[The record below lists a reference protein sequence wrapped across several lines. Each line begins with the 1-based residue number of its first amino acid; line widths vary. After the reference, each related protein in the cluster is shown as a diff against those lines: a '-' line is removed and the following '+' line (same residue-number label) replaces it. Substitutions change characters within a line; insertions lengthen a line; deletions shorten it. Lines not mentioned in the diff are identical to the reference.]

1 MGPGGLVPRMPRW
14 LSGLLTTVVLVA
26 AVSGLLGLLAPVL
39 SLSVLYLLAV
49 VPVAIIWG
57 VRQAV
62 VAALLSTT
70 VFAFLFVPPRA
81 SLAITD
87 SPYVLVL
94 LALLLTAVVVGE
106 LAARLRRKVEESAR
120 LADERTALRRVAT
133 LVAQTT
139 APGEVFEAVTR
150 EVGLRSGAD
159 LARMSGTRSTAR

>member
-26 AVSGLLGLLAPVL
+26 AVSGLLAPVL

-120 LADERTALRRVAT
+120 LADEQTALRRVAT